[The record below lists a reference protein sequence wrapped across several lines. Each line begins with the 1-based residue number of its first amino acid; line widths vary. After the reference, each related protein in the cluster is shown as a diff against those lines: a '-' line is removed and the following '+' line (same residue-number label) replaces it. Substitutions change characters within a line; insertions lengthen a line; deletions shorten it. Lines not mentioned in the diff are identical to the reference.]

1 MKEINYKIH
10 FDLGHGTIEIEGS
23 EKFVI
28 EQFEPLKKLLLESKG
43 MADVKPGRKRKTK
56 TKVSR
61 RVSIKKEV
69 DLKASGKTPSLLKFY
84 DQARRP
90 TFLSRS
96 LLFLYYLKNIKG
108 HEKINT
114 AHLKAC
120 YNAVKATQPSNIYQ
134 NVIVGGGKK
143 NWVDV
148 SDTKDLKLT
157 TAGAEEV
164 EKVLLAPE
172 KRATKKKK
180 AKPARKKTRARKK
193 AASAKK
199 KEISARK
206 RTAKVKKAA
215 V

>member
-1 MKEINYKIH
+1 MKETNCKIH
-10 FDLGHGTIEIEGS
+10 LDLGQGTIEIEGS

-28 EQFEPLKKLLLESKG
+28 EQFEPLKKLVLEAKG
-43 MADVKPGRKRKTK
+43 MAEEKPGRKRKTK
-56 TKVSR
+56 AKVSR
-61 RVSIKKEV
+61 RVSIKKEI
-69 DLKASGKTPSLLKFY
+69 DIKSSGETPSLLKFY

-90 TFLSRS
+90 TFLARS

-114 AHLKAC
+114 AHIKAC
-120 YNAVKATQPSNIYQ
+120 YDAVKATHPSNIYQ

-157 TAGAEEV
+157 TKGLEEV

-172 KRATKKKK
+172 KRVARKKK
-180 AKPARKKTRARKK
+180 AKPTQKKTRAGKK
-193 AASAKK
+193 GV
-199 KEISARK
+199 SARK
-206 RTAKVKKAA
+206 RTVKANKAA
-215 V
+215 A